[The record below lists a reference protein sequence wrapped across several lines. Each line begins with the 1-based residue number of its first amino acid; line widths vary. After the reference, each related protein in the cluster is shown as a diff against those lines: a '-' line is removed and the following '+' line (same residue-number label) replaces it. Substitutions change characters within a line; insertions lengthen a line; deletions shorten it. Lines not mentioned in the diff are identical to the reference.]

1 MRAAEGASAAES
13 GSERLRLEAKEVREK
28 REKKKLN
35 THQRQF
41 KDINQDIKVCF
52 EAALNLWAHLEAKQ
66 RRRDSQFVCQ
76 HVWSLE
82 PEDPGGRTHRKVFR
96 RV

>member
-13 GSERLRLEAKEVREK
+13 GSERLRLEAREI
-28 REKKKLN
+28 REERKKKKKLK

-66 RRRDSQFVCQ
+66 RRRDSVCLPTR
-76 HVWSLE
+76 LE
-82 PEDPGGRTHRKVFR
+82 FGA
-96 RV
+96 

>member
-13 GSERLRLEAKEVREK
+13 GSERLRLEAKEIQEER
-28 REKKKLN
+28 KKKLK

-66 RRRDSQFVCQ
+66 RRPDSQFVCQ

-82 PEDPGGRTHRKVFR
+82 PEDPGGRTLRKVCR